1 MSKLF
6 DNFKKI
12 SLQEWNE
19 KIIKDLKG
27 SDYKEKLVSLT
38 DGIKIKPVYS
48 NENTERIYPI
58 SFPDDWISFQEIDA
72 TQAKTANQKALLSL
86 NNDVSGLSFKNPN
99 NLDLLL
105 EGILVNDIAIKFT
118 NYHANFINE
127 WKYYCDAN
135 NITIT
140 AITDENTIIPEG
152 KTSKEQINSAVELGE
167 KQEGDIYFQFD
178 VGSNF
183 FLEIAKLKAF

>member
-6 DNFKKI
+6 DNFKKV

-27 SDYKEKLVSLT
+27 SDYKEKLVSFT
-38 DGIKIKPVYS
+38 DGIKINPVYS
-48 NENTERIYPI
+48 NETIEKIYPI
-58 SFPDDWISFQEIDA
+58 NFPDDWIAFQEIDA
-72 TQAKTANQKALLSL
+72 TQPKTGNQKALLAL
-86 NNDVSGLSFKNPN
+86 NNDVSGLSFRNPN

-105 EGILVNDIAIKFT
+105 KGISVNDISMRFT
-118 NYHANFINE
+118 NYHSDFINE
-127 WKYYCDAN
+127 WKYYCDIN

-140 AITDENTIIPEG
+140 AITDDNTIILEDE
-152 KTSKEQINSAVELGE
+152 TSKDQINSAVELGQQE
-167 KQEGDIYFQFD
+167 EGDVYFQFN

-183 FLEIAKLKAF
+183 